1 MLQEKLAV
9 VCARAR
15 KLLTSAPV
23 DDALVMA
30 TMFGVDATVL
40 AALRSLETSSS
51 SDSWSP
57 EMDELVHESLELPT
71 HLRYMMEVSDDEGI
85 AAECEALSSTKPH
98 KTAQLI
104 TPHQLNKCKYIVY
117 SIYTIYIVY
126 IVYIVYTYVYIHIH
140 TQVRSCIYIYTH
152 MYICTYTYTYTYN
165 YIYIHS

>member
-1 MLQEKLAV
+1 MLQEKLTV

-40 AALRSLETSSS
+40 AALRSLESSSS

-57 EMDELVHESLELPT
+57 AMDDLVHESLLPI

-85 AAECEALSSTKPH
+85 AAECEALSNTKPH
-98 KTAQLI
+98 KTTLNH
-104 TPHQLNKCKYIVY
+104 TKPH
-117 SIYTIYIVY
+117 
-126 IVYIVYTYVYIHIH
+126 
-140 TQVRSCIYIYTH
+140 
-152 MYICTYTYTYTYN
+152 
-165 YIYIHS
+165 